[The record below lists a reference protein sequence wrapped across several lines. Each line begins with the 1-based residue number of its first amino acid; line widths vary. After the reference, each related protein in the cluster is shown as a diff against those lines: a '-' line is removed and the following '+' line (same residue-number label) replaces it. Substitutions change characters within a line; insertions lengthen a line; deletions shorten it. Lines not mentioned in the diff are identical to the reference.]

1 MYLRKSENKIS
12 DLFDGEIYKKFSKN
26 FDIQQLDYIFS
37 MIFNTDGISVSDK
50 SNISLWPVYFKIAE
64 IDKDER
70 FCFENTIIGGNFA

>member
-12 DLFDGEIYKKFSKN
+12 DLFDGEIYKNFSKN

-50 SNISLWPVYFKIAE
+50 SNISLWPVYFNIAE

>member
-50 SNISLWPVYFKIAE
+50 SNISLWPVYFNIAE